1 MSTYQLDKFLAHVEG
16 SDDEVRRYVADP
28 PTYIRSW
35 VQRAASSRLP
45 EPDSGPL
52 TDEERE
58 ALATIDHA
66 ELYRLGAHPYLLW
79 HFVEAVR
86 VWAGDVSWPDMVERY
101 RTDIA
106 PHGVP
111 WYGT

>member
-1 MSTYQLDKFLAHVEG
+1 MSRYSLDKFLAHVEG

-28 PTYIRSW
+28 SGY
-35 VQRAASSRLP
+35 VRAWMDRADTSRLP
-45 EPDSGPL
+45 TPDSGPL
-52 TDEERE
+52 TDEERD
-58 ALATIDHA
+58 ALVAIDHA

-86 VWAGDVSWPDMVERY
+86 VWAGNIAWPEMVDRY
-101 RTDIA
+101 RRDIGE
-106 PHGVP
+106 HGVP